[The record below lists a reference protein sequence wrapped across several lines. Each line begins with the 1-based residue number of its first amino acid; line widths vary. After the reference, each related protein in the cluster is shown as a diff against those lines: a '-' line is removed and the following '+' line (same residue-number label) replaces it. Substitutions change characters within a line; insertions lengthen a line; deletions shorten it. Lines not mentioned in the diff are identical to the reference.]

1 MGYPSGWFRS
11 AVLVRSPP
19 WLLPTHSILALG
31 VLERALMLCQ
41 HCSAIDKT
49 LVQYQCCSS
58 YKSRA
63 QHCMGC
69 CGERE
74 LHPSQ
79 TPVQGADRHKCHH
92 AWEVQRKSPEIFQD
106 LLVAL
111 SASPWDYNKI
121 ETSLCIRNMS
131 LPLCISCLKRA
142 AISPLS

>member
-1 MGYPSGWFRS
+1 MALAHPQHPGTGSVGESLHVVPALLSNRQNTG
-11 AVLVRSPP
+11 AVSVLFQLQKQSTALYG
-19 WLLPTHSILALG
+19 LLW
-31 VLERALMLCQ
+31 
-41 HCSAIDKT
+41 
-49 LVQYQCCSS
+49 
-58 YKSRA
+58 
-63 QHCMGC
+63 
-69 CGERE
+69 GEGT
-74 LHPSQ
+74 PSQ
-79 TPVQGADRHKCHH
+79 PDPVQGADRHKCHH